1 MVSLALR
8 DIFAIYDDQ
17 RIRKSFVRV
26 TLGSGS
32 KTLPIGR
39 RLALCTQSICIEI
52 LAAGLAFFGFRS
64 FPFPLAFL
72 FFFPLPSFFSSL
84 LSAK

>member
-26 TLGSGS
+26 TLESGS

-52 LAAGLAFFGFRS
+52 LAAGLA
-64 FPFPLAFL
+64 LAGRVFVRFL
-72 FFFPLPSFFSSL
+72 FP
-84 LSAK
+84 